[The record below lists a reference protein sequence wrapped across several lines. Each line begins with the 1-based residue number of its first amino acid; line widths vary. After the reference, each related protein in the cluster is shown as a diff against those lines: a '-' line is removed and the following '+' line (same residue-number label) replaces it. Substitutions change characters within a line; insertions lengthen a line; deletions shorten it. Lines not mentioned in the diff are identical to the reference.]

1 MTHKRPMAENLT
13 RRSALMRTGGL
24 TAAVGLA
31 AFGVYGCSDTS
42 GNGQAGTD
50 AILDAIKAAVEPT
63 IQGDVAAMAIRNP
76 SEGLGALTFNNGD
89 GNPITMADTGQ
100 KVRLVNLWA
109 TWCAPCREEMPYLEQ
124 LQAERGGDAFEVVA
138 ISVDGGG
145 PEKPRNF
152 YQEIGLTTLPF
163 YHDPTIGVFTE
174 LKRMSLAFGL
184 PVTLLI
190 DPQNRVIANMN
201 GPAQWASPDAFA
213 MVDAAIA
220 AATQTS

>member
-1 MTHKRPMAENLT
+1 MAKQSPISGKLS
-13 RRSALMRTGGL
+13 RRSLLVRTGGL
-24 TAAVGLA
+24 TAVLSATA
-31 AFGVYGCSDTS
+31 WGVYGCSDGS
-42 GNGQAGTD
+42 GNGQAGND
-50 AILDAIKAAVEPT
+50 ARLDAIKAAVEPA

-76 SEGLGALTFNNGD
+76 SENLSALTFNNDD
-89 GNPITMADTGQ
+89 GAPITMADTGE

-124 LQAERGGDAFEVVA
+124 LQTERGGDDFGVVA

-145 PEKPRNF
+145 PENPRNF
-152 YQEIGLTTLPF
+152 YGEIGLTTLPF
-163 YHDPTIGVFTE
+163 YHDPSIGVFTE
-174 LKRMSLAFGL
+174 LKKQGLAFGL

-213 MVDAAIA
+213 MIDAAIA
-220 AATQTS
+220 ASKSA

>member
-1 MTHKRPMAENLT
+1 MSAQIPVSKTIS
-13 RRSALMRTGGL
+13 RRKLLVRTSGL
-24 TAAVGLA
+24 TAALSA
-31 AFGVYGCSDTS
+31 TALGVYGCSDGS
-42 GNGQAGTD
+42 GNGQASNDT
-50 AILDAIKAAVEPT
+50 ALEAIKAAVEPT

-76 SEGLGALTFNNGD
+76 SEDLGGLTFNDSNGR
-89 GNPITMADTGQ
+89 PITMADTGA

-109 TWCAPCREEMPYLEQ
+109 TWCAPCREEMPYLET
-124 LQAERGGDAFEVVA
+124 LQAERGGDEFGVVA

-163 YHDPTIGVFTE
+163 YHDPSIGVFTE
-174 LKRMSLAFGL
+174 LKKQSLAFGL

-190 DPQNRVIANMN
+190 DQQNRVIANMN

-213 MVDAAIA
+213 MIDAAITA
-220 AATQTS
+220 AKST